1 VATAVSLRT
10 TTTSFDAAFSGVR
23 FPSGQSAPIQ
33 RVTSLIKKVAAHD
46 SSVLILGESGTGKE
60 VVARAIHDG
69 GSRRGSPF
77 VAVNCGAIPPDL
89 LESELFGHEKGAFTG
104 AYNARRG
111 RFEIAEG
118 GTLFLD
124 EIGDMSLPMQVKLL
138 RVLQERVFERVG
150 NHQPIRCDV
159 RIIAATHRNLE
170 EYIAK
175 GLFRGDLFYR
185 LNVFPIEMPSL
196 RERGEDLP
204 TLIGEFIAQNEAA
217 GRPRLQLK
225 DKALNALLDYSWP
238 GNVRELGNLIER
250 LSVIHGNETVDVFD
264 LPPRYRAGYLTD
276 DAVEALLAD
285 MARVEPHDPPEEAP
299 SEVPALSQV
308 RDYPEAR
315 TRSEE
320 HGYPEA
326 HHHPQNRDRSQDST
340 SHPAVEMDSTSAA
353 SSMVGGLPTVA
364 LPDSGIDLKEYL
376 IQLETRFIE
385 EALERADGV
394 VSKAARL
401 LGLRRTTL
409 VEKMRRFGMM
419 EPETIE

>member
-1 VATAVSLRT
+1 MATAVSLRS
-10 TTTSFDAAFSGVR
+10 TSSSLDNYYSGVR
-23 FPSGQSAPIQ
+23 FPSGDSVAIS
-33 RVTSLIKKVAAHD
+33 RVKSLIKKVAAHD

-69 GSRRGSPF
+69 GARRGSPF

-170 EYIAK
+170 ECISQ
-175 GLFRGDLFYR
+175 GQFRGDLFYR

-196 RERGEDLP
+196 RERSEDLP
-204 TLIGEFIAQNEAA
+204 TLIDEFIVQNQEA
-217 GRPRLQLK
+217 GRAPLQLK
-225 DKALNALLDYSWP
+225 DQALRALLDYSWP

-250 LSVIHGNETVDVFD
+250 LSVIHGSEPVDVFD

-285 MARVEPHDPPEEAP
+285 MALAEPVDLPEPEDVAEP
-299 SEVPALSQV
+299 EDMPHADGSQFKGAIINEPLAY
-308 RDYPEAR
+308 RAG
-315 TRSEE
+315 E
-320 HGYPEA
+320 HGTVKDDATANE
-326 HHHPQNRDRSQDST
+326 
-340 SHPAVEMDSTSAA
+340 
-353 SSMVGGLPTVA
+353 LPSVF
-364 LPDSGIDLKEYL
+364 LPDGGIDLKEFLLDIETQY
-376 IQLETRFIE
+376 IQ
-385 EALERADGV
+385 EALERANGV

-419 EPETIE
+419 EAEAVE